1 MYTIYSKPS
10 CGYCLQA
17 KDLLEQNK
25 LEFEYLT
32 LGTHYSLDELMT
44 LSPDAKSF
52 PQIFFVDKN
61 GNKDLVGG
69 YSELVEHLKQQY

>member
-25 LEFEYLT
+25 LEFEYKQ
-32 LGTHYSLDELMT
+32 LGTHYLLQEFMELF
-44 LSPDAKSF
+44 PDARTF
-52 PQIFFVDKN
+52 PMIV
-61 GNKDLVGG
+61 KDGEVVGG
-69 YSELVEHLKQQY
+69 YNDLCEYLKQEY

>member
-25 LEFEYLT
+25 LEFEYKQ
-32 LGTHYSLDELMT
+32 LGTHYSLQEFMEL
-44 LSPDAKSF
+44 F
-52 PQIFFVDKN
+52 PNARTFPMIV
-61 GNKDLVGG
+61 KDGTRVGG
-69 YSELVEHLKQQY
+69 YSDLVEYLKQEY

>member
-17 KDLLEQNK
+17 KDLLEQDK

-32 LGTHYSLDELMT
+32 LGTNYSLQEFMEL
-44 LSPDAKSF
+44 F
-52 PQIFFVDKN
+52 PNARTFPMIV
-61 GNKDLVGG
+61 KDGEVIGG
-69 YSELVEHLKQQY
+69 FNNLVEYLKQQY

>member
-17 KDLLEQNK
+17 KDLLELLDK

-32 LGTHYSLDELMT
+32 LGTHYSLQEFMELF
-44 LSPDAKSF
+44 PDARTF
-52 PQIFFVDKN
+52 PMIV
-61 GNKDLVGG
+61 KDGEVIGG
-69 YSELVEHLKQQY
+69 FNNLVEYLKQQY